1 MCVCVYVFIYLNIYL
16 FICVFIYLFIHF
28 YIYSYLYSSLSIA
41 FSKSSAEL
49 YIYLFNYCFLV
60 FYLLCVCLYICM
72 CPKKSSHAAMSRGN
86 LNWPN
91 VQLNVAICRLHP
103 HNNADQALSL
113 QGSKSPSP
121 ELQSIAETRC
131 SILWCPGQ
139 MPRLGFK
146 MIPGLVMTNS
156 SPWDFDGPNRN
167 RWFTCLPIKNG
178 GSFHGYLK

>member
-131 SILWCPGQ
+131 SIL
-139 MPRLGFK
+139 
-146 MIPGLVMTNS
+146 
-156 SPWDFDGPNRN
+156 
-167 RWFTCLPIKNG
+167 
-178 GSFHGYLK
+178 